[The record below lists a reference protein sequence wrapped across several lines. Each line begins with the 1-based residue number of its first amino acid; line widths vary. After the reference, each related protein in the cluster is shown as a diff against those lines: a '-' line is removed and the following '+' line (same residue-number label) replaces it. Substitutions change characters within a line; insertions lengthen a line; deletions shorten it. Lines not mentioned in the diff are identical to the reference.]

1 MSRVQPSISAP
12 AAPRTCAAVESN
24 SPHGAMR
31 AGLEQAN
38 TGISSLRE
46 AVDQRDLQLVG
57 IGARLVMIDFH
68 ELRGAGAPTITLAS
82 SSGRMRDGSA

>member
-38 TGISSLRE
+38 TGISSL
-46 AVDQRDLQLVG
+46 
-57 IGARLVMIDFH
+57 ARLSIS
-68 ELRGAGAPTITLAS
+68 AIS
-82 SSGRMRDGSA
+82 SSYGLVPAS